1 MKKERIYP
9 NYTDIFT
16 YTGKSVII
24 YRKCIDNLTRYI
36 NTVYFKISK
45 VCLAYFLDL

>member
-16 YTGKSVII
+16 YTGKSVVI
-24 YRKCIDNLTRYI
+24 YRKCIDNVTRHI
-36 NTVYFKISK
+36 NTVYFNENKG
-45 VCLAYFLDL
+45 YN